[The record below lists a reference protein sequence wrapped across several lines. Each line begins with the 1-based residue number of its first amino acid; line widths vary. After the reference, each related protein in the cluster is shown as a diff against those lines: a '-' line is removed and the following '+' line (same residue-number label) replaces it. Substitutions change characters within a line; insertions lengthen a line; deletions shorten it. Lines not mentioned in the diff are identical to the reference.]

1 MTVSVTGGV
10 KLAIRALQV
19 NLMRSALAM
28 LGIVIG
34 VAAFVTMVAVGAGA
48 QAKIAEQIR
57 SLGSNLIVVLSGTV
71 TSGGVRLG
79 AGTQLTLTED
89 DARALEREVAG
100 IHAAAPTMRGAG
112 QLVYGNVNWSTVVQG
127 ATPEYMEAREWR
139 IAFGKGIAQEDVDG
153 AAKVIVLGDTVTQ
166 TLFGDVNPVGQTIRL
181 KKVPFTVVGVLE
193 RKGQSLWGQDQ
204 DDIVM
209 IPLSTAKKRVL
220 GVSQANARSVGAI
233 LVKVRDASL
242 MKTVEEEARDLLRQR
257 HRLLDHQDDD
267 FQIRNLAEVV
277 GTQES
282 ASRVLTLLLA
292 AVASVS
298 LIVGGIGI
306 MNIML
311 VSVTERTREIGLR
324 MAVGA
329 RQRDILTQFLL
340 EAVTLSGIG
349 GGVGVL
355 VGIIASYAVA
365 QAAGWPALIRADAIA
380 LAVLFAAAIGVFF
393 GFYPAKKAADLN
405 PIEALRY
412 E

>member
-34 VAAFVTMVAVGAGA
+34 VAAFVTMVAVGSGA

-89 DARALEREVAG
+89 DARALEREIAG

-112 QLVYGNVNWSTVVQG
+112 QLVYGNTNWSTVVQG

-139 IAFGKGIAQEDVDG
+139 IAFGKGITQEDVDG
-153 AAKVIVLGDTVTQ
+153 AAKVVVLGDTVTHS
-166 TLFGDVNPVGQTIRL
+166 LFGDVNPVGQTIRL

-242 MKTVEEEARDLLRQR
+242 MKPVEEEARDLLRQR

-267 FQIRNLAEVV
+267 FQIRNLSEVV

-329 RQRDILTQFLL
+329 RHRDILTQFLL

-355 VGIIASYAVA
+355 LGMIASYAVA

-380 LAVLFAAAIGVFF
+380 LAFLFAATIGVFF
-393 GFYPAKKAADLN
+393 GFYPAKKAAELN

>member
-1 MTVSVTGGV
+1 MIDSDV
-10 KLAIRALQV
+10 KLAIRALRV

-34 VAAFVTMVAVGAGA
+34 VAAFVTMVAVGSGA
-48 QAKIAEQIR
+48 QALIADQIR

-79 AGTQLTLTED
+79 AGSQLTLTED
-89 DARALEREVAG
+89 DARALEREIQG
-100 IHAAAPTMRGAG
+100 IHVAAPTMRGAG
-112 QLVYGNVNWSTVVQG
+112 QLIYGNMNWSTVVQG
-127 ATPEYMEAREWR
+127 ATPQYAEAREWR
-139 IAFGKGIAQEDVDG
+139 IALGKGIAQEDVDG
-153 AAKVIVLGDTVTQ
+153 AAKVVVLGDTVAG
-166 TLFGDVNPVGQTIRL
+166 TLFGDVNPVGQTIRI
-181 KKVPFTVVGVLE
+181 KKVPFTVIGVLD

-204 DDIVM
+204 DDIVL

-233 LVKVRDASL
+233 LVKVREANL
-242 MKTVEEEARDLLRQR
+242 MKAVEEEARDLLRQR
-257 HRLLDHQDDD
+257 HRLLTHQDDD
-267 FQIRNLAEVV
+267 FQIRNLSEVL

-298 LIVGGIGI
+298 LVVGGIGI

-329 RQRDILTQFLL
+329 RNRDILTQFLL

-349 GGVGVL
+349 GGVGVVL
-355 VGIIASYAVA
+355 GVAASYAVA
-365 QAAGWPALIRADAIA
+365 TAAGWPALIRPDAIV
-380 LAVLFAAAIGVFF
+380 LAFVFAASVGVFF
-393 GFYPAKKAADLN
+393 GFYPARKAARLN
-405 PIEALRY
+405 PIDALRY

>member
-1 MTVSVTGGV
+1 MMIDSDI
-10 KLAIRALQV
+10 KLAVRALRV

-34 VAAFVTMVAVGAGA
+34 VAAFVTMVAVGSGA
-48 QAKIAEQIR
+48 QMQIADQIR
-57 SLGSNLIVVLSGTV
+57 SLGSNLIVVMSGTV

-79 AGTQLTLTED
+79 AGSQLTLTED
-89 DARALEREVAG
+89 DARALAREVQG
-100 IHAAAPTMRGAG
+100 INVAAPTMRGAG
-112 QLVYGNVNWSTVVQG
+112 QLIYGNVNWSTVVQG
-127 ATPEYMEAREWR
+127 ATPEYVEAREWR
-139 IAFGKGIAQEDVDG
+139 IVLGKGITQEDVDG
-153 AAKVIVLGDTVTQ
+153 AAKVVVLGDTVAN
-166 TLFGDVNPVGQTIRL
+166 TLFGDVNPVGQTIRV
-181 KKVPFTVVGVLE
+181 KKVPFTVIGVLD

-204 DDIVM
+204 DDIIL

-220 GVSQANARSVGAI
+220 GVSQANTRSVGAI
-233 LVKVRDASL
+233 LVKVREANQ
-242 MKTVEEEARDLLRQR
+242 MKIVEEEARDLLRQR
-257 HRLLDHQDDD
+257 HRLLAHQDDD
-267 FQIRNLAEVV
+267 FQIRNLSEVL

-298 LIVGGIGI
+298 LVVGGIGI

-329 RQRDILTQFLL
+329 RNRDILAQFLL

-349 GGVGVL
+349 GGVGVIL
-355 VGIIASYAVA
+355 GVAASYAVA
-365 QAAGWPALIRADAIA
+365 TAAGWPALIRPDAIV
-380 LAVLFAAAIGVFF
+380 LAFVFAASVGVFF
-393 GFYPAKKAADLN
+393 GFYPARKAARLN
-405 PIEALRY
+405 PIDALRY